1 MVSYHKKFNSGFTLI
16 ETIIYIGLFTILVG
30 GVGVS
35 VYSIIESSGKNN
47 MKALIQTEGDFLT
60 AKINWAL
67 SGARLVNEPAV
78 GVNSQT
84 LSVTKWDSSVGNIVI
99 TISGE
104 DITIKRGSGPEI
116 VLNNE
121 DVNISDLSFVHE
133 YEGGTN
139 PESIKASFKLSG
151 RTSSGQAIR
160 PQTFATTNYL
170 RK

>member
-1 MVSYHKKFNSGFTLI
+1 MTPYYKKFNGGFTLI
-16 ETIIYIGLFTILVG
+16 ETIIYIALFSILIG

-35 VYSIIESSGKNN
+35 VYSIIESSGRNN
-47 MKALIQTEGDFLT
+47 MKALIQTEGDFLV
-60 AKINWAL
+60 AKINWSL

-78 GVNSQT
+78 GVVSQT
-84 LSVTKWDSSVGNIVI
+84 LSVTKWDSSIGTVVI

-104 DITIKRGSGPEI
+104 DITIKRGSGPAI

-139 PESIKASFKLSG
+139 PENIKATFKLSA
-151 RTSSGQAIR
+151 RTANGQVIP